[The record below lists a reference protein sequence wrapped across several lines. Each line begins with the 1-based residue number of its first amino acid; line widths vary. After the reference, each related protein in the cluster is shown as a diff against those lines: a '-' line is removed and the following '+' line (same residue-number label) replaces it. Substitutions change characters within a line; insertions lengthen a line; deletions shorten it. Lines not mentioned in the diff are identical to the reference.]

1 MSDMSD
7 RFVVEADKK
16 VVGIAVKVPGGYRFY
31 SSDPDFLQ
39 LEGKTF
45 PRAKAMAQRV
55 AQIVRLRGIRGVE
68 TPTPSVH

>member
-39 LEGKTF
+39 MEGTTY

-55 AQIVRLRGIRGVE
+55 AQIVRLRDMRE
-68 TPTPSVH
+68 APHSPSLH

>member
-7 RFVVEADKK
+7 RFVVEADRK

-39 LEGKTF
+39 MEGTTF

-55 AQIVRLRGIRGVE
+55 AQIAKLRDMRDSAS
-68 TPTPSVH
+68 PPSLH

>member
-39 LEGKTF
+39 MEGTTF
-45 PRAKAMAQRV
+45 PRAKAMAQKV
-55 AQIVRLRGIRGVE
+55 AQIVRLRDMRDVDT
-68 TPTPSVH
+68 TPPSVH

>member
-1 MSDMSD
+1 MSDMAD

-39 LEGKTF
+39 MEGTTF
-45 PRAKAMAQRV
+45 PRAKAMARRV
-55 AQIVRLRGIRGVE
+55 AQIARLRNMRE
-68 TPTPSVH
+68 DDSPPSLH